1 MKPPMTYSRSLMDD
15 LRDID
20 ADAPI
25 NRQMDKVQTILHHA
39 LQELER
45 HELSL
50 AALRKS
56 DAE

>member
-15 LRDID
+15 LREID
-20 ADAPI
+20 VEGPL
-25 NRQMDKVQTILHHA
+25 NRQVDKMQTILLYA

-45 HELSL
+45 HELAL

-56 DAE
+56 EAE